1 MTSPQELALPSG
13 VGLPAEIGKKK
24 PFDIPEEEAFLNIAR
39 SYSILMNELERFFK
53 PSKLSFA
60 TYNVLRILRS
70 AQPDGKT
77 CSQIGGD
84 MVARVP
90 DVTRLI
96 DRLETAN
103 LVTRNR
109 QNEDRRIVRVRI
121 TPQGLTLVNSLDGA
135 IANFY
140 RMKLGHL
147 TKAQVE
153 ALNALLYLTRHP
165 EAMAPK

>member
-1 MTSPQELALPSG
+1 MNGLQELSLPPG

-24 PFDIPEEEAFLNIAR
+24 PFDIAEEEAFLNIAR
-39 SYSILMNELERFFK
+39 SYSILMNEMERFFK

-77 CSQIGGD
+77 CSQIGAD

-96 DRLETAN
+96 DRLEGAN

-121 TPQGLTLVNSLDGA
+121 TPSGLTLVNSLDGP
-135 IANFY
+135 IADFY
-140 RMKLGHL
+140 RAKLGHL
-147 TKAQVE
+147 SKAQIE
-153 ALNALLYLTRHP
+153 MLNAMLYLTRHP
-165 EAMAPK
+165 EALQK

>member
-1 MTSPQELALPSG
+1 MMSPQELAIPSG
-13 VGLPAEIGKKK
+13 VGLPSEIGKKK
-24 PFDIPEEEAFLNIAR
+24 PFEVPEEEVFLNVAR
-39 SYSILMNELERFFK
+39 SYSILMNEMERFFK

-77 CSQIGGD
+77 CSQIGAD

-121 TPQGLTLVNSLDGA
+121 TPSGLTLVNSLDSA

-140 RMKLGHL
+140 RAKLGHL
-147 TKAQVE
+147 SKAQIE

-165 EAMAPK
+165 EAAVK

>member
-1 MTSPQELALPSG
+1 MSSAPDLGLPSG
-13 VGLPAEIGKKK
+13 LGLPAEIGKKK
-24 PFDIPEEEAFLNIAR
+24 PFDVPEEEAFLNIAR
-39 SYSILMNELERFFK
+39 SYSILMNEMERFFK

-77 CSQIGGD
+77 CSQIGAD

-121 TPQGLTLVNSLDGA
+121 TPAGLTLVNSLDTS
-135 IANFY
+135 IVEFY
-140 RMKLGHL
+140 RSKLGHL
-147 TKAQVE
+147 SKPQID

-165 EAMAPK
+165 EALQK

>member
-1 MTSPQELALPSG
+1 MSVHAELGLPAG
-13 VGLPAEIGKKK
+13 LGLPAEIGKKR
-24 PFDIPEEEAFLNIAR
+24 PFDIPEEEVFLNVAR
-39 SYSILMNELERFFK
+39 SYSILMNEMERFFK

-77 CSQIGGD
+77 CSQIGAD

-96 DRLETAN
+96 DRLENAN

-121 TPQGLTLVNSLDGA
+121 TPAGLTIVNSLDA
-135 IANFY
+135 PIANFY
-140 RMKLGHL
+140 RSKLGHL
-147 TKAQVE
+147 SKVQIET
-153 ALNALLYLTRHP
+153 LNALLYLTRHP
-165 EAMAPK
+165 EALQK

>member
-1 MTSPQELALPSG
+1 
-13 VGLPAEIGKKK
+13 
-24 PFDIPEEEAFLNIAR
+24 
-39 SYSILMNELERFFK
+39 MNEMERFFK
-53 PSKLSFA
+53 PTKLSFA

-77 CSQIGGD
+77 CSQIGAD

-121 TPQGLTLVNSLDGA
+121 TQQGLTLVNSLDGP

-140 RMKLGHL
+140 RTKLGHL
-147 TKAQVE
+147 NKAQIE
-153 ALNALLYLTRHP
+153 AVNALLYLTRHP
-165 EAMAPK
+165 EALAK